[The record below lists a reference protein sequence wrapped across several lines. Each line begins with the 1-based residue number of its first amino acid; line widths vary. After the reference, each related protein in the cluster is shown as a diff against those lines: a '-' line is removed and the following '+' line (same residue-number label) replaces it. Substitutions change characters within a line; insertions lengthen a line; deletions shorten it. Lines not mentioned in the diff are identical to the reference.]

1 MAQQKAKELKDKLRY
16 KASQRGGS
24 TQLMGSRTGNRGGAN
39 KDINGDSN
47 KLPDIN

>member
-1 MAQQKAKELKDKLRY
+1 MAQQKSKELKDKLRY

-24 TQLMGSRTGNRGGAN
+24 TQLMGSRTGQRGGAN
-39 KDINGDSN
+39 KDINDNN